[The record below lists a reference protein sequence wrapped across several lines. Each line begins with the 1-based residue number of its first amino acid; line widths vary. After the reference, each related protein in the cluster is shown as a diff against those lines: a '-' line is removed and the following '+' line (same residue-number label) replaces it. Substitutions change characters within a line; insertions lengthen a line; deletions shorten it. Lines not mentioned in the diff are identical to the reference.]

1 MIASLSDLINYS
13 RSTQGGAGVMAQDRY
28 LGQTRI
34 KHTIVEAKR
43 RKPCWLGG
51 LVPALLPPSDR
62 QTPLFKTQSVLF
74 KETEVASMGPA
85 GDLVKMPSALPR

>member
-1 MIASLSDLINYS
+1 M
-13 RSTQGGAGVMAQDRY
+13 
-28 LGQTRI
+28 
-34 KHTIVEAKR
+34 
-43 RKPCWLGG
+43 
-51 LVPALLPPSDR
+51 PALLPPSDR